1 MKTEYS
7 EAQVRRI
14 LKQMQIV
21 GDTREQVCGHVERAL
36 ADLGC
41 PLVRGKLDQG
51 DYTALLPI
59 AAFPGFERIDGF
71 TSLADEV
78 VIERK
83 ANLDEIAGNF
93 TVDRPRF
100 EREFL
105 RAKAADIKV
114 FLLIENASWQA
125 IWSHDYRSRLAP
137 SPFAASL
144 MSWQV
149 KYNVTINFC
158 RPEEIGKLIYGIL
171 YYWLRCRLEDGR
183 RPVAGK
189 L

>member
-1 MKTEYS
+1 MKTDYTG
-7 EAQVRRI
+7 AQVRGL
-14 LKQMQIV
+14 LKQMQVV

-36 ADLGC
+36 AALGC
-41 PLVRGKLDQG
+41 PLVRGKLEQG

-59 AAFPGFERIDGF
+59 SAFPGFETMGGF

-105 RAKAADIKV
+105 RAKAAGVKV

-125 IWSHDYRSRLAP
+125 VWSHDYHSRLAP
-137 SPFAASL
+137 KALAASL
-144 MSWQV
+144 MSWQA
-149 KYNVTINFC
+149 KYNVTVNFC
-158 RPEEIGKLIYGIL
+158 RPEETGKLIYGIL
-171 YYWLRCRLEDGR
+171 YYWLRCRLEEGGGPR
-183 RPVAGK
+183 AGK